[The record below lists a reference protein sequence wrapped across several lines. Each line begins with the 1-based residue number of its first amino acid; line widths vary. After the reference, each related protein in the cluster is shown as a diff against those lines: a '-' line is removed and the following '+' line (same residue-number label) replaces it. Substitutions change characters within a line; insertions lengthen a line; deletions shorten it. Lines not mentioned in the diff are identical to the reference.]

1 MLQKV
6 EFNIHLTPFK
16 LNPFYVT
23 GFLIFSGGVQKDYYL
38 WLVFA
43 ICQHLIG
50 GPVSIKRTLQ
60 VSQRK

>member
-6 EFNIHLTPFK
+6 EFNIHLKPFK
-16 LNPFYVT
+16 LLNPFYAT
-23 GFLIFSGGVQKDYYL
+23 GFLFSGGVQIDYYL

-50 GPVSIKRTLQ
+50 
-60 VSQRK
+60 

>member
-6 EFNIHLTPFK
+6 EFNIHLKPFK
-16 LNPFYVT
+16 LLNPFYAT
-23 GFLIFSGGVQKDYYL
+23 GFLIFSGGVQIDYYL

-50 GPVSIKRTLQ
+50 
-60 VSQRK
+60 